1 MVNYKYRWLAA
12 HLHILDYYNQSFF
25 ENLNTS
31 TGLHI
36 KNKNARIHLSSSPYN
51 QPVWA
56 FYFQK
61 CVIIEVS
68 TNDFLIKDF
77 VRH

>member
-12 HLHILDYYNQSFF
+12 HLHIFDYYNQSFF

-36 KNKNARIHLSSSPYN
+36 KNKKRTDTFIFKPIQPTSMGFLFMKVCYN
-51 QPVWA
+51 RGKHELNP
-56 FYFQK
+56 
-61 CVIIEVS
+61 
-68 TNDFLIKDF
+68 N
-77 VRH
+77 